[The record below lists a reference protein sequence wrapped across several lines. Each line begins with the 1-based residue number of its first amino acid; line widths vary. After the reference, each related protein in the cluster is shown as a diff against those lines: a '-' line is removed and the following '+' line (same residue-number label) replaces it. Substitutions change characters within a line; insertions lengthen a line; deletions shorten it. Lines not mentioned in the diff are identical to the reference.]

1 MAKNRQYDSEYKIQ
15 AVKLAKEISQSTAA
29 KELGIPKNTLY
40 SWMRSCR
47 LGKLDLGPGSQ
58 TPTSAMSLTEELIS
72 LRQHVKVQDK
82 EIRRLKEFWRKPALF
97 SPRAVGNQQERKNEV
112 HCIEDS

>member
-1 MAKNRQYDSEYKIQ
+1 MAKNRQYDPEYKIQ
-15 AVKLAKEISQSTAA
+15 AVKLGKEIGQSKAA

-58 TPTSAMSLTEELIS
+58 TPTSAMSLTEELIT
-72 LRQHVKVQDK
+72 LRQHVKAQNK
-82 EIRRLKEFWRKPALF
+82 EIRRLKEENEFLEEASAFFAASRRKTA
-97 SPRAVGNQQERKNEV
+97 RTKE
-112 HCIEDS
+112 